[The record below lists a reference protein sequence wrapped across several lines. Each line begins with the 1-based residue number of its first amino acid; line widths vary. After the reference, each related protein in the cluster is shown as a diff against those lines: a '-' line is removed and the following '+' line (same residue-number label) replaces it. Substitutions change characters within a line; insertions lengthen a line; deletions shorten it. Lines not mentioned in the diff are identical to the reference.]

1 MTETAG
7 EGNPLGSL
15 NDEMEL
21 SAPFTA
27 KSVPYMGWAV
37 EEKIIEQ
44 KRVGWFCFPGILG
57 TKVCRVVLCSKQDGK
72 QTWVRP

>member
-27 KSVPYMGWAV
+27 KSIPYMGWAV

-44 KRVGWFCFPGILG
+44 KRVGWFCFLKFSGNEQKREG
-57 TKVCRVVLCSKQDGK
+57 TKMRKVISPTQS
-72 QTWVRP
+72 